1 MERLIPGAI
10 VTAFALLVLLA
21 MVWGWRARRRRQS
34 AFGRPT
40 DAPDTA
46 ARGQELL
53 RASVLYV
60 ATTTAG
66 EPLDRLTIPGL
77 AFRGR
82 GVLTVHD
89 AGLALTIPG
98 EPETFIAR
106 DRLRSIGTSTWAI
119 DRVVEPGGLV
129 RVDWT
134 YDSADGAV
142 DVESYLRPTEL
153 GDAARLIEAAA
164 AIIPNQTPQGGI
176 SS

>member
-1 MERLIPGAI
+1 MERLVPGAL

-34 AFGRPT
+34 AFGAPT
-40 DAPDTA
+40 GAPDEA
-46 ARGQELL
+46 LRGEEKL

-66 EPLDRLTIPGL
+66 DPLDRLTIPGL

-82 GVLTVHD
+82 GTLAVYET
-89 AGLALTIPG
+89 GLAIAIPG

-106 DRLRSIGTSTWAI
+106 EHLRSIGTSTWTI

-129 RVDWT
+129 RIDWT
-134 YDSADGAV
+134 FTSKTGPV
-142 DVESYLRPTEL
+142 DVESYLRATEL
-153 GDAARLIEAAA
+153 GDAPRLIEAAS
-164 AIIPNQTPQGGI
+164 AIIPNHTPQGGT